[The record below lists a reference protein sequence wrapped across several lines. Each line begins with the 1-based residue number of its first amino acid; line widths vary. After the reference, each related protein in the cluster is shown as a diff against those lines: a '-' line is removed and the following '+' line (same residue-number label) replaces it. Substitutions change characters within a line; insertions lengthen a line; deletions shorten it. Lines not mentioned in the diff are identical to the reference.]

1 MKMGLLALIGVAMA
15 ACAPV
20 PASGSNDNPGPIP
33 PAADAAITLTRGVC
47 FGFCPDY
54 SVTVRGDGSVTYVGR
69 RFVNVTG
76 EQHATVERAQVQQ
89 LLAQFDEAQFT
100 SLHDAYRANITD
112 LPTYTVALTRN
123 GQTKT
128 VVDYGGLSAGMPQ
141 AVRHLED
148 EIDRVAGTARWVLR
162 DGQPV
167 RDRPPM

>member
-1 MKMGLLALIGVAMA
+1 MKMTFLALLGALAA

-20 PASGSNDNPGPIP
+20 PASGSNQNPGPIP
-33 PAADAAITLTRGVC
+33 PAADVAITLTRGVC

-54 SVTVRGDGSVTYVGR
+54 TVTIRGDGTVTYVGR

-76 EQHATVERAQVQQ
+76 EQHAAVEPAQVQQ
-89 LLAQFDEAQFT
+89 LLAQFDAAQFNT
-100 SLHDAYRANITD
+100 LNDAYRANITD
-112 LPTYTVALTRN
+112 LPTFSVALTRN

-128 VVDYGGLSAGMPQ
+128 VIDYGGLSAGMPQ
-141 AVRHLED
+141 VVRHLED

-167 RDRPPM
+167 GDRPPM